1 MHYTCQH
8 FQVGK
13 GRILEIEQ
21 FRKKDRCV
29 LWSQG
34 FVQAGARMTTGWM
47 INCRLEWDTGY

>member
-47 INCRLEWDTGY
+47 INCRLECDTGY